1 MLIKDIKLI
10 RGNCMGNEDFLSV
23 KQVAKILK
31 VSPISIYRWLK
42 QTDIPAY
49 RFGKT
54 WRFNAD
60 EVIEW
65 AKQRK

>member
-1 MLIKDIKLI
+1 MA
-10 RGNCMGNEDFLSV
+10 NEDFLSV

-31 VSPISIYRWLK
+31 VSPFSIYRWLK
-42 QTDIPAY
+42 YTDIPAY